1 MRILKSSG
9 TLKCKPQRNWLQGDC
24 GLPPTLS
31 FAELVTS
38 LDSYHIGTEVT
49 YRCRPGFI
57 RVGGK
62 SPVITCQ
69 DNSTWSQP
77 SEFCVEIPC
86 LPPPEVAN
94 GAHSGEGEGYV
105 VGSSVTYTCKSGFSL
120 VGEASIL
127 CTTEDNLSGVWSP
140 APQCKEVKCPAPV
153 VPHGKKKFGSV
164 AVYSYGDTITFEC
177 NPGYSL
183 RGGGDGV
190 IRCTEDNTWKPSV
203 PICDPLQCG
212 PPPTIKRAKLS
223 HSGLSESFPIGTKVT
238 YECLK
243 GFLKIPDRSDT
254 IVCLASLEWSN
265 LPELCGRSCPAPGGL
280 PFGKVSEEDV
290 KRSFYAV
297 GTTVRYVCRDGYD
310 RVPGQDSTRT
320 CLEDLTWSNPPEFCT
335 KKSCGVPKAPEHGR
349 VADTTRTLYLDT
361 VRVVCDEGYRLSGK
375 HITCRLKG
383 RDVAWSQLPT
393 CEGFPSCSGEDVGP
407 PDSSEKGMCSG
418 GAEVELTGKCSLIQ
432 GATVLLPQR
441 QVFNTIADDTWKLLS
456 SPLPGYFH
464 PVFTLVHFPIEIPC
478 LPPPEVANGAHSGE
492 GEDYV
497 FGSSVTYTC
506 KSGFSLV
513 GEASIL
519 CTTEDNLSGV
529 WSPAPQCK
537 EVKCPAPVVP
547 HGKKKFGSVAV
558 YSYGDTIIF
567 ECNPGYSLRGGGDGV
582 IRCAEDNTWNPSVPI
597 CDPVQCGPL
606 PSIRGAKPGPS
617 YLSESFPVGTRV
629 TYVCLEGFLKIPDRS
644 DTVECLPSLEWTEL
658 PALCGRSCPAPR
670 GLLFGKVSEE
680 DVKRSFYAVGTTVRY
695 VCRDGYDRVPGQDST
710 RTCLEDL
717 TWSNPPE
724 FCTKKSC
731 GVPKAPEHGRVADT
745 TRTLY
750 LDTVRVV
757 CDEGYRL
764 SGKHI
769 TCRLKGRDVAWSQLP
784 TCEVRP
790 TTPTPKTPGGAAT
803 ISTSPSVQCGPLP
816 SVRGAKPS
824 RSYVSESFP
833 VGTRVTYVCLQG
845 FLKIPDKPNTVE
857 CLSSLEWSK
866 LPELCGQVKCPV
878 PVVPHG
884 KKKFGSVAVYSYG
897 DTITFEC
904 NPGYSLR
911 GGGDG
916 VIRCAEDNTWKP
928 SVPVC
933 DPRSCPAP
941 GGLPFGKV
949 SEEDVKRSFYPMGT
963 TVRYVCH
970 DGYDRVPGQDSTRTC
985 LEDFTWSNP
994 PEFCT
999 RPGANS
1005 REEAAQYKPGN
1016 AYKIAFGV
1024 LAPVVVGCF
1033 FCIPAGAIYQNKKK
1047 GSYDTTPS
1055 AMTHQRI
1062 GDSNFWMRKTND
1074 TLN

>member
-1 MRILKSSG
+1 MKLPLGMKWLLESHFEV
-9 TLKCKPQRNWLQGDC
+9 TLKTLSWSGLALRSSAYLFQMASFRNRSGKVLVQGIMVTRFKKKERKCWGDC

-77 SEFCVEIPC
+77 SEFCV
-86 LPPPEVAN
+86 A
-94 GAHSGEGEGYV
+94 
-105 VGSSVTYTCKSGFSL
+105 K
-120 VGEASIL
+120 
-127 CTTEDNLSGVWSP
+127 
-140 APQCKEVKCPAPV
+140 QCPAPDIPNGQPIV
-153 VPHGKKKFGSV
+153 TDLRLGARVNFTCSAGYRLIGSH
-164 AVYSYGDTITFEC
+164 
-177 NPGYSL
+177 SL
-183 RGGGDGV
+183 RCVLDVGSNVRWDGEFPSCK
-190 IRCTEDNTWKPSV
+190 IECGPLPAISRAKPSHY
-203 PICDPLQCG
+203 D
-212 PPPTIKRAKLS
+212 
-223 HSGLSESFPIGTKVT
+223 HSENFTVGTKVT
-238 YECLK
+238 YECLQ
-243 GFLKIPDRSDT
+243 GFHKIPDRSDT

-265 LPELCGRSCPAPGGL
+265 LPE
-280 PFGKVSEEDV
+280 
-290 KRSFYAV
+290 
-297 GTTVRYVCRDGYD
+297 
-310 RVPGQDSTRT
+310 
-320 CLEDLTWSNPPEFCT
+320 
-335 KKSCGVPKAPEHGR
+335 
-349 VADTTRTLYLDT
+349 
-361 VRVVCDEGYRLSGK
+361 
-375 HITCRLKG
+375 
-383 RDVAWSQLPT
+383 
-393 CEGFPSCSGEDVGP
+393 
-407 PDSSEKGMCSG
+407 
-418 GAEVELTGKCSLIQ
+418 
-432 GATVLLPQR
+432 
-441 QVFNTIADDTWKLLS
+441 
-456 SPLPGYFH
+456 
-464 PVFTLVHFPIEIPC
+464 
-478 LPPPEVANGAHSGE
+478 
-492 GEDYV
+492 
-497 FGSSVTYTC
+497 
-506 KSGFSLV
+506 
-513 GEASIL
+513 
-519 CTTEDNLSGV
+519 
-529 WSPAPQCK
+529 
-537 EVKCPAPVVP
+537 
-547 HGKKKFGSVAV
+547 
-558 YSYGDTIIF
+558 
-567 ECNPGYSLRGGGDGV
+567 
-582 IRCAEDNTWNPSVPI
+582 
-597 CDPVQCGPL
+597 
-606 PSIRGAKPGPS
+606 
-617 YLSESFPVGTRV
+617 
-629 TYVCLEGFLKIPDRS
+629 
-644 DTVECLPSLEWTEL
+644 
-658 PALCGRSCPAPR
+658 LCGRSCPAPR

-999 RPGANS
+999 RPGPNS
-1005 REEAAQYKPGN
+1005 TEEAAQPKLG
-1016 AYKIAFGV
+1016 
-1024 LAPVVVGCF
+1024 
-1033 FCIPAGAIYQNKKK
+1033 KKNEILLL
-1047 GSYDTTPS
+1047 TPNVELG
-1055 AMTHQRI
+1055 RV
-1062 GDSNFWMRKTND
+1062 
-1074 TLN
+1074 